1 MSDKFKAFLSSCK
14 TFFKKIGREIKQTV
28 LTKRFGFWVGVVAL
42 VLTVIQAIIYS
53 FMPKNISSS
62 SVVIISI
69 VGAVVFVVL
78 QLFRQT
84 SPLAAIVLMIC
95 DFACITAFASADG
108 MIDYVTTQFF
118 AGISAEAIKGL
129 HGAMLPSL
137 IFMVLS
143 FIVSSFAIYMPQ
155 NKKPVD
161 ASTEATPN
169 DELEHASSE
178 GAAQ

>member
-1 MSDKFKAFLSSCK
+1 MTDKPKAFFTSCK
-14 TFFKKIGREIKQTV
+14 SFFKKIGREIKQTV
-28 LTKRFGFWVGVVAL
+28 LTKRFGFWVGFAAL
-42 VLTVIQAIIYS
+42 VFTIIQAIIYS

-62 SVVIISI
+62 AVIIISI
-69 VGAVVFVVL
+69 VGAIVFVVL

-84 SPLAAIVLMIC
+84 SALAAIVLMIC
-95 DFACITAFASADG
+95 DFACITAFVGADG

-129 HGAMLPSL
+129 HGAMLPSV
-137 IFMVLS
+137 IFMALS

-155 NKKPVD
+155 NKKPAD
-161 ASTEATPN
+161 ASAQATPN
-169 DELEHASSE
+169 DSLEPVSSE